1 MEAFDIA
8 RVKQGWQVYI
18 WSFAING
25 WIAQGQPHAT
35 EAEAEADGWSFFTKH
50 KNSPTEPR
58 QSE

>member
-35 EAEAEADGWSFFTKH
+35 EAEAE
-50 KNSPTEPR
+50 PTY
-58 QSE
+58 